1 MIRLAAIVFVVL
13 GAAAFGIATWFL
25 YHRHPN
31 DLRLVLGFRI
41 EREQDGQWLATT
53 TSLPGVHA
61 RATTRRDAL
70 ARAHALALRA
80 LADRVDRGEAL
91 P

>member
-1 MIRLAAIVFVVL
+1 VIRLAAIILGVL
-13 GAAAFGIATWFL
+13 SAASFAIATWLL
-25 YHRHPN
+25 YGRHPN
-31 DLRLVLGFRI
+31 DLRVVLGFRI
-41 EREQDGQWLATT
+41 EREADGQWLATT

-61 RATTRRDAL
+61 RGTTRRDAVT
-70 ARAHALALRA
+70 RAQALALRA